1 MRVVIA
7 EDSVLLRQGLA
18 RLLADE
24 GFEVTGQVD
33 NAADLLHRV
42 SRDRPDVAIVDIRMP
57 PSHSNEGLVAAER
70 IRTSHPNVGVLVL
83 SQYAEPAYALQLL
96 ESNATHIGYLL
107 KDRVLDAGEI
117 AAALRRITDGESVID
132 RTLVAQL
139 VDRRRERSP
148 LDDRGIAD
156 RLVVSH
162 KAVEARGTRLRS
174 QREPRAHAGRRSRA
188 AHQRSPTRL
197 SRDTPR
203 VLPRHRAPG
212 GFPGKAQMTRQE
224 APGPVARPG
233 GAAHGKEASAYSPN
247 AATRSSHPSKVPLKR
262 VQKRL
267 HSAAATASRETK

>member
-148 LDDRGIAD
+148 LDDLTDREREVLALIAEGLTDRGIAD

-162 KAVEARGTRLRS
+162 KTVETHVR
-174 QREPRAHAGRRSRA
+174 HI
-188 AHQRSPTRL
+188 L
-197 SRDTPR
+197 SKLD
-203 VLPRHRAPG
+203 LP
-212 GFPGKAQMTRQE
+212 
-224 APGPVARPG
+224 
-233 GAAHGKEASAYSPN
+233 ASALDN
-247 AATRSSHPSKVPLKR
+247 RR
-262 VQKRL
+262 VRAVL
-267 HSAAATASRETK
+267 AFLNS